1 MVHEA
6 CADLADVTCLGVRQ
20 VGTIDSAFGKSG
32 KFKVVFTGGVSALAP
47 GDALIME
54 YRRYIHDTGRR
65 MEQEGGVRGGASRR
79 KGRK

>member
-1 MVHEA
+1 M
-6 CADLADVTCLGVRQ
+6 
-20 VGTIDSAFGKSG
+20 IDSAFGKSG
-32 KFKVVFTGGVSALAP
+32 KFKVVFTGGVSELAP

-65 MEQEGGVRGGASRR
+65 MEQAGTGVRGGAARHAAKA